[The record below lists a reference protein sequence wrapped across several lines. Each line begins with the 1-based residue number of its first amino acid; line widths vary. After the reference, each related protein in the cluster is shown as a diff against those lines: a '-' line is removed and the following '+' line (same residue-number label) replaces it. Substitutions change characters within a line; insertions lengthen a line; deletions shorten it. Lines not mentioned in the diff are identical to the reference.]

1 MFFLLFRGENLGSSA
16 SQWGSGITSSL
27 KTSILNIINQ
37 GQIYYGTNY
46 EDHSKYISSELSKID
61 YGSWSVFLIPSLTLN
76 KTTDAQIRGFGTYFY
91 VLQQKYAIL
100 YSECLFNS
108 ALSHIIIKVVSPI
121 YQYI

>member
-1 MFFLLFRGENLGSSA
+1 MGSSA

-46 EDHSKYISSELSKID
+46 EDHSNYISSELTKID
-61 YGSWSVFLIPSLTLN
+61 SGSWSVFLIPSLTLN